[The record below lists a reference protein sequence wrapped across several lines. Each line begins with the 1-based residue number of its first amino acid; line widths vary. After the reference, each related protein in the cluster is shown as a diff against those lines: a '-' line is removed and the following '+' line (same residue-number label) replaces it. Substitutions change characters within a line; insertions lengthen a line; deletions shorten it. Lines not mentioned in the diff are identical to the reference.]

1 MCEFQRIPPS
11 RVIDGE
17 TTVKGRPMC
26 EYTKSPCTYCVLG
39 NSKTYNEAVKRSD
52 NNAE

>member
-11 RVIDGE
+11 RVVDGE
-17 TTVKGRPMC
+17 TVAKSLPIC
-26 EYTKSPCTYCVLG
+26 EYTKSLCTYCICG
-39 NSKTYNEAVKRSD
+39 NSNTYNEAIKRSD